1 MFVWIYDT
9 WHVHFHVNIFFK
21 RIDSEEFFSECCRL
35 RYLFLKCTHFCNIWS
50 ICHKCCHHPAKI
62 TSQPTNQP
70 TNQKKVKRFIF
81 GQLNEMFIMIF
92 LNAARTYTLFTQR
105 ISCCFKTIASNWLL
119 AHKPSIFPLVTREC
133 KKMLKWVDLF

>member
-1 MFVWIYDT
+1 MFKGKSFQWVCRRRSAIHVDCFIFYVVMFIAHVWIYDT
-9 WHVHFHVNIFFK
+9 WHVHFHVNIFFQESWLSK
-21 RIDSEEFFSECCRL
+21 KVLIFVFR
-35 RYLFLKCTHFCNIWS
+35 CTDFCNIWS

-92 LNAARTYTLFTQR
+92 LSAARTYIENLMLFQNDR
-105 ISCCFKTIASNWLL
+105 FQLIGS
-119 AHKPSIFPLVTREC
+119 
-133 KKMLKWVDLF
+133 